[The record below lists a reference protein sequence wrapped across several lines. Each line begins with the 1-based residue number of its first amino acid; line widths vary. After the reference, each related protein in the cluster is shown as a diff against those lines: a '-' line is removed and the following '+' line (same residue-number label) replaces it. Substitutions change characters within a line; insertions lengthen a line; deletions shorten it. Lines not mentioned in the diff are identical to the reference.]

1 MHSNTKFKWPN
12 DAHIA
17 VVFNMSWESWNDT
30 LGTAENLERGS
41 EQVPA
46 KAHYTRGMRWI
57 YEHAYAEMGGMQRLL
72 DIWKRHD
79 IRASCYADGLTV
91 SLYPDLARKV
101 RDGGHEYIVQGWDH
115 GFLWH
120 MSVKEQEES
129 IDKTIKAFKDVMGI
143 KATGFSS
150 SGGMV
155 TAETF
160 PLCAERGF
168 KYVCGLRNVDVP
180 FIIRIENKKLVGMNS
195 YAVTDFEHYK
205 TGIAPR
211 EVVHMWKSFFDTLY
225 EEGQRGCPQMLA
237 YGTHP
242 FLGHGFRTREL
253 EHVIKYVQSKP
264 NVWIATRGE
273 IADWVLKNYP
283 EMDLSK
289 FYPESAVASDRW
301 YGLGIG
307 LGGKEAE
314 EEALRYR
321 KE

>member
-1 MHSNTKFKWPN
+1 MHSNSKFKWPN

-79 IRASCYADGLTV
+79 ITASCYADGLTV

-129 IDKTIKAFKDVMGI
+129 IDKTIDSFNKVLGV

-150 SGGMV
+150 SGGHL
-155 TAETF
+155 TPET
-160 PLCAERGF
+160 PQICADRGF
-168 KYVCGLRNVDVP
+168 KYICGMRNCDVP
-180 FIIRIENKKLVGMNS
+180 FIIDLGKKKLVGMTS
-195 YAVTDFEHYK
+195 YDQSDFGTAAGRTTTPEQML
-205 TGIAPR
+205 G
-211 EVVHMWKSFFDTLY
+211 MWRDAFDVMY
-225 EEGQRGCPQMLA
+225 DEGMRGHPQMLA

-242 FLGHGFRTREL
+242 FVARAHRTKPL
-253 EHVIKYVQSKP
+253 EDTIRYVKSKP
-264 NVWIATRGE
+264 GVWLTTRGE
-273 IADWVLKNYP
+273 IADWMLKKYP
-283 EMDLSK
+283 DMDLSS
-289 FYPESAVASDRW
+289 FYPEAPSSDAH
-301 YGLGIG
+301 YGLSIG
-307 LGGKEAE
+307 LGG
-314 EEALRYR
+314 EEARAKAMKYR
-321 KE
+321 RA